1 MMNAEVLAGWDNF
14 YVIVGSAA
22 AGLTGI
28 TFVVIALIRDQRSV
42 RPTGVRAYLSPTIVH
57 FGGVLAL
64 AAYLSMP
71 HQRLLT
77 LSVGFVAGG
86 LAGIIYGLFTAVNL
100 RRQTHGGDYLPVR
113 EDWIWNVSLPTFVYI
128 CLTFAGFL
136 IWRETPQVL
145 FAVALLSLSLL
156 FIGIRNSWDIAVWMT
171 THPPDR
177 RD

>member
-1 MMNAEVLAGWDNF
+1 MDPAVLAGWDNF

-28 TFVVIALIRDQRSV
+28 TFVVIALIHDQRRV

-86 LAGIIYGLFTAVNL
+86 IAGIIYGLFTAVNL
-100 RRQTHGGDYLPVR
+100 RRQSHSGHYVAVR
-113 EDWIWNVSLPTFVYI
+113 EDWLWNVILPTIVYA
-128 CLTFAGFL
+128 CLTLAGLL
-136 IWRETPQVL
+136 IWRATPEVL
-145 FAVALLSLSLL
+145 FGVALLSLFLL

-171 THPPDR
+171 THPPEG

>member
-1 MMNAEVLAGWDNF
+1 MDAAVLAGWDNF

-42 RPTGVRAYLSPTIVH
+42 RPSGVRAYLSPTIVH

-77 LSVGFVAGG
+77 LSVGFIAGGVAG
-86 LAGIIYGLFTAVNL
+86 IVYGLFTAASL
-100 RRQTHGGDYLPVR
+100 RRQSHAGDYVPVR
-113 EDWIWNVSLPTFVYI
+113 DDWIWNVILPTFVYA
-128 CLTFAGFL
+128 CLTLAGCL
-136 IWRETPQVL
+136 IWRETSQVL
-145 FAVALLSLSLL
+145 FAVALLSLLLL

-177 RD
+177 RG